1 MGDIFPSYRIQKI
14 IFPTENQG
22 ERNLISTLEI
32 PFLEAIYLCFQAL
45 LCKALCIQSLS
56 LVLLFAAPWTATCQ
70 GSLSFT
76 ISWSLLKFMF
86 IESVMLFSIQIQN
99 FSNLNFKILTLGYIE
114 KRFLASVIKIKN
126 HPVLV

>member
-1 MGDIFPSYRIQKI
+1 M
-14 IFPTENQG
+14 
-22 ERNLISTLEI
+22 L
-32 PFLEAIYLCFQAL
+32 
-45 LCKALCIQSLS
+45 SLS
-56 LVLLFAAPWTATCQ
+56 HVRFFATPWTAVYQ
-70 GSLSFT
+70 APLSFT
-76 ISWSLLKFMF
+76 LSQSLLKFMF